1 MGSFQGTQ
9 EQRGT
14 NMVPTDWAWFVAM
27 AMAVVG
33 FVAGHFYTLAKC
45 KGNAYASDGITYSY
59 FTTAKWRMHRAMR
72 EGR

>member
-1 MGSFQGTQ
+1 MDSFQETQ

-27 AMAVVG
+27 VMAIAG

-45 KGNAYASDGITYSY
+45 KGNAYANDGITYSY
-59 FTTAKWRMHRAMR
+59 FNTAKWRMHRAKR
-72 EGR
+72 ERR

>member
-1 MGSFQGTQ
+1 MDLFQETQ

-14 NMVPTDWAWFVAM
+14 NMVPTDWAWLVAM

-33 FVAGHFYTLAKC
+33 FAAGHCYTIAKC
-45 KGNAYASDGITYSY
+45 KSNAYTHDGITYSY
-59 FTTAKWRMHRAMR
+59 FNTAKWRTHCAMR

>member
-1 MGSFQGTQ
+1 MNSFQETQ

-27 AMAVVG
+27 AMAIVG
-33 FVAGHFYTLAKC
+33 FAAGHFYTLAKC
-45 KGNAYASDGITYSY
+45 KGNAYANEGITYSY
-59 FTTAKWRMHRAMR
+59 FNTAKWSTHCAMR